1 MSTLYKV
8 LLLTLLALIIL
19 IFSSTSSF
27 IQIPFS
33 VITARYLMKQ
43 ATVLEMDGN
52 YQAALA
58 IYNQIK
64 EDYSKTQIG
73 QDIEKYIVRAS
84 NR

>member
-1 MSTLYKV
+1 
-8 LLLTLLALIIL
+8 
-19 IFSSTSSF
+19 
-27 IQIPFS
+27 
-33 VITARYLMKQ
+33 MKQ
-43 ATVLEMDGN
+43 AIVLEMDGN

-64 EDYSKTQIG
+64 DDYSKTQIG